1 MKKKRKQKFIVGRI
15 CDVLTTE
22 IRLNKFWVLHTIIH
36 VYKRFIS
43 NSSFYYHKWN
53 VFFFFFIIFRSP
65 TLCTNWAGNTCG
77 LVDDSERSSAATQ
90 AGAVHPTRGKR
101 RLNFYRHVS
110 HEWNLTDLALDVRS
124 SRAWSSLNVKYRLM
138 LRCGDGGMRWA
149 RCSSVAPCEWEWQR
163 WCDVMATIFNSPTIV
178 PSCDTC
184 KARINLPRLELT
196 STDLNCTW
204 PHKNK

>member
-1 MKKKRKQKFIVGRI
+1 MFIKG
-15 CDVLTTE
+15 LF
-22 IRLNKFWVLHTIIH
+22 LIH
-36 VYKRFIS
+36 RFIII
-43 NSSFYYHKWN
+43 NKT
-53 VFFFFFIIFRSP
+53 FFFFFIIFRSP

-184 KARINLPRLELT
+184 KARINLPGLELT
-196 STDLNCTW
+196 STVSIAHGHTKIN
-204 PHKNK
+204 KNLTHSLKNL